1 MNSKHGFTA
10 TTPRLCGHAAPF
22 AFTSGTSNRMTDRLY
37 AAATVCASCREKI
50 RLISQDAPKAF
61 FKMDLQPMKAKSSS
75 QASFANS
82 VRIKHVRLK
91 GPIMAQLAQ
100 SEDCYAPVT
109 LAAYKLLFSITD
121 AIFWIENK
129 DVNFD
134 ASWATSE
141 VEALMRTLPT
151 TAVQPTPYSAFSYWS
166 QVDLGPIKLA
176 RVSTPEPMLIGD
188 LPPAASGE
196 QLDNPT
202 ADHTA

>member
-1 MNSKHGFTA
+1 
-10 TTPRLCGHAAPF
+10 
-22 AFTSGTSNRMTDRLY
+22 
-37 AAATVCASCREKI
+37 
-50 RLISQDAPKAF
+50 
-61 FKMDLQPMKAKSSS
+61 MKAKSPS
-75 QASFANS
+75 QASSANS

-91 GPIMAQLAQ
+91 GPVMGQLAQ

-109 LAAYKLLFSITD
+109 LAAYNVLFSITD
-121 AIFWIENK
+121 AKFWIESK
-129 DVNFD
+129 HVNFD

-151 TAVQPTPYSAFSYWS
+151 TVVQPTPYSAVGYWS

-196 QLDNPT
+196 KLDSPT
-202 ADHTA
+202 AEHTA